1 MALPSLV
8 LGLGCRKGIPA
19 PLVATAVEGLLL
31 RHGLEPQALAALAT
45 VTEKAQEPALQE
57 LARRLGL
64 PLLTFD
70 AAELAAVS
78 TPHPSTAAGERFA
91 CAPFSVCEAACLLA
105 ARRMAESG
113 TMKADGGGA
122 SPVSRSALKDGPP
135 AGTGNGQR
143 TDGTD
148 APAARL
154 LVEKT
159 KVAGQLTLAVALS
172 NSILRRD
179 DV

>member
-1 MALPSLV
+1 MCSSDL
-8 LGLGCRKGIPA
+8 
-19 PLVATAVEGLLL
+19 
-31 RHGLEPQALAALAT
+31 
-45 VTEKAQEPALQE
+45 
-57 LARRLGL
+57 
-64 PLLTFD
+64 
-70 AAELAAVS
+70 AELAAVS

-105 ARRMAESG
+105 ARRMAATG

-135 AGTGNGQR
+135 AGTGNGQQA
-143 TDGTD
+143 DGTD

-159 KVAGQLTLAVALS
+159 KVASQLTLAVALS